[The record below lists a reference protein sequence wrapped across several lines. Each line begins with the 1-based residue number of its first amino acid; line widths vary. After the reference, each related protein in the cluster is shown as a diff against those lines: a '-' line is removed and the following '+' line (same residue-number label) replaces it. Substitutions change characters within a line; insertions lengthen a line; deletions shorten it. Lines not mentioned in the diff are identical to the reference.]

1 MKTIQLASS
10 GVLFNEEQHTYT
22 LEGKSLQGITGV
34 LERRLFPNKYD
45 GVDEEVLAKAAAR
58 GTAIHRY
65 CQIFDEMGI
74 VTESC
79 EEAVNYASMCKNLN
93 LVPVASEY
101 IVTDGQHYAS
111 KIDAVY
117 YGRNGGVVLND
128 RKTTYRLD
136 KEYVSW
142 QLSIYAWMF
151 ERMNPGIPVEG
162 LTATWLRD
170 DKAEYVGI
178 ERKDNSLVEALL
190 KADINDEPF
199 DYYPA
204 AFDVPDYIVQCQREL
219 ANIDMSMKMLKD
231 RQDKLKAEILARMGE
246 DHAATIKTDIATF
259 SRVAASQK
267 YVFDVDKFRDNHRD
281 LYDQYCT
288 KLQQKK
294 ESLTIRFK

>member
-1 MKTIQLASS
+1 MNEIKLNQC
-10 GVLFNEEQHTYT
+10 GVVFNEEGHTYH
-22 LEGKSLQGITGV
+22 LDGKELQGVTGI
-34 LERRLFPNKYD
+34 LTRRLFPDKYA

-101 IVTDGQHYAS
+101 IVTDGEHYAS

-117 YGRNGGVVLND
+117 YGKAGGVVLND

-199 DYYPA
+199 EYYRA
-204 AFDVPDYIVQCQREL
+204 SYDVPEYISSVQREL
-219 ANIDMSMKMLKD
+219 ANIDMSMKMLKA
-231 RQDKLKAEILARMGE
+231 RQDKLRAEILAKMGE
-246 DHAATIKTDIATF
+246 DHAITIKTDIATF
-259 SRVAASQK
+259 SRVAESKK
-267 YVFDVDKFRDNHRD
+267 YVFDEKHFMENHRD
-281 LYDQYCT
+281 LYEQYCT
-288 KLQQKK
+288 KERVTK
-294 ESLTIRFK
+294 EQLKILFK